1 MCGPTAIGKT
11 AVAMAVQDAM
21 GGREHAQLISADS
34 ALIYR
39 GMDIGTAK
47 PSAAELEKYPHKLI
61 DIIDPTA
68 SYSAAEFVAAADAAI
83 LQTVGQGKK
92 PIVVGGTMMYLK
104 CLIEGIADL
113 PATDSATRS
122 ALEVELRD
130 QGAGVLHQELSR
142 RDPQVAAGI
151 HPNNHQRLL
160 RALAVTR
167 ATGNALSAQWASRA
181 SGTLLQRTGCTSET
195 VIMLPSNR
203 ALLHQRIAQ
212 RFEHMLV
219 AGLLAEVEALMSQ
232 GDITRD
238 LPSMR
243 AVGYRQAWSHLLGE
257 IDKPTFVQQGVA
269 ATRQLAKRQMTWLRK
284 WPGGSVVTADDP
296 QEALAVIV

>member
-1 MCGPTAIGKT
+1 M
-11 AVAMAVQDAM
+11 AMAVQDAL

-47 PSAAELEKYPHKLI
+47 PSSAELEQYPHKLI
-61 DIIDPTA
+61 NILEPTA

-83 LQTVGQGKK
+83 LQALEQGKK

-104 CLIEGIADL
+104 CLSEGIADL
-113 PATDSATRS
+113 PATDLATRS
-122 ALEVELRD
+122 ALEAELLD
-130 QGAGVLHQELSR
+130 QGAEVLHQELAQ
-142 RDPQVAAGI
+142 RDSIVAAGI

-160 RALAVTR
+160 RALAVIR

-195 VIMLPSNR
+195 VIMMPANR

-212 RFEHMLV
+212 RFEYMLG
-219 AGLLAEVEALMSQ
+219 AGLLAEVQALMSR

-238 LPSMR
+238 MPSMR
-243 AVGYRQAWSHLLGE
+243 AVGYRQAWSHLSEE
-257 IDKPTFVQQGVA
+257 IDKQTFVEQGMA

-284 WPGGSVVTADDP
+284 WPEGAVVTSDDP
-296 QEALAVIV
+296 QEALGVIV